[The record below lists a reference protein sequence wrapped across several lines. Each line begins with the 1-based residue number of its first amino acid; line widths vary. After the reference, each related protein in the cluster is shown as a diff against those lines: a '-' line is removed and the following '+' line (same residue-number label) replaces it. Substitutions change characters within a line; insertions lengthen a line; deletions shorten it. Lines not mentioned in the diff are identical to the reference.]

1 MDWCIL
7 RMAGGRTMSVVR
19 SLSDAGF
26 EVWSPVE
33 IQRKRLP
40 RSKAQVD
47 RTVCVMPT
55 YVFARASHLSDLV
68 KLSLDPVS
76 PHPDFSVFRYQ
87 DRFPLIADAELQSL
101 RAVERQAAAKNAPMK
116 LPRGTSVRLQD
127 GPFQGLTGQ
136 VIEASKG
143 QFTLVAFHDCTFPVK
158 FSTWQLHPVD
168 SDSLVKVEQGKPE
181 QGNAAVAA

>member
-7 RMAGGRTMSVVR
+7 RMAGGRTMSVAR
-19 SLSDAGF
+19 SLTDAGF

-40 RSKAQVD
+40 RSKAQID
-47 RTVCVMPT
+47 RAVCVTPT
-55 YVFARASHLSDLV
+55 YVFARASHLPDLV
-68 KLSLDPVS
+68 RVSLDPSS

-101 RAVERQAAAKNAPMK
+101 RAIERQAAAKNAPMV
-116 LPRGTSVRLQD
+116 LPRGISVRLQD

-143 QFTLVAFHDCTFPVK
+143 QFTLVAFHDCTFTVK

-168 SDSLVKVEQGKPE
+168 SESGDKVKDGKPE
-181 QGNAAVAA
+181 QGAAAQAA